1 MAEKGHKDDKKNSS
15 PKKSSGARKELPSTS
30 NQSNTIKKNSSKEN
44 ISANIKKPRAQS
56 ATSSTG
62 RKTSS
67 PKPSKTTRTSPKKKT
82 NTALPVTEIRENR
95 PARQKTADAKPKSQK
110 RNVAV
115 KATPKS
121 KKAVENLKKR
131 KSIPPVKKSPEEIER
146 EKKRIELQREIE
158 RRKSGYMP
166 VGDHLEELRWRIIRI
181 VFWVFFF
188 SIISFFF
195 YKEIW
200 EFVMGPILPL
210 IENAEKQDNMVVKI
224 ITNKL
229 TDFFIIQF
237 KAVVMVGVIAAIPFI
252 LYEIWGFIVPALKRP
267 SRLWGTLLL
276 ITSVA
281 LFWGGGL
288 FARFGIWPLVTKFLI
303 YDWMPPGML
312 LETGEISKIVQPEVH
327 LTIGDYLSFFFSFH
341 FAFGA
346 VFELPVV
353 SIILAL
359 IGILR
364 SGFFTA
370 SWRFAVVIIAVASA
384 LITPPDP
391 FSMIAIMI
399 PLLILY
405 TISGF
410 IVYAIEKTKKD
421 N

>member
-1 MAEKGHKDDKKNSS
+1 MAEKSRKDDT
-15 PKKSSGARKELPSTS
+15 KKSAPQESSRGRKKASSASGKPTSAKKTSSTTAKKSTASATPRKTTS
-30 NQSNTIKKNSSKEN
+30 SRKKKT
-44 ISANIKKPRAQS
+44 SA
-56 ATSSTG
+56 ATSS
-62 RKTSS
+62 
-67 PKPSKTTRTSPKKKT
+67 
-82 NTALPVTEIRENR
+82 VEIRENR
-95 PARQKTADAKPKSQK
+95 PAKQKTLTQSG
-110 RNVAV
+110 V
-115 KATPKS
+115 KKTAASKTTPGS
-121 KKAVENLKKR
+121 KKAVANLQKR
-131 KSIPPVKKSPEEIER
+131 KNTPPPIKKTPEEIER
-146 EKKRIELQREIE
+146 EKKRLELQREIE

-181 VFWVFFF
+181 VFWVFTF
-188 SIISFFF
+188 SIVSFFF

-237 KAVVMVGVIAAIPFI
+237 KAVLMVGVIAAIPFI
-252 LYEIWGFIVPALKRP
+252 LYEVWGFIIPALKRP
-267 SRLWGTLLL
+267 SKFWGSILLL
-276 ITSVA
+276 ASVL

-288 FARFGIWPLVTKFLI
+288 FARFAIWPLVTQFLI

-312 LETGEISKIVQPEVH
+312 IETGEISKIVQPEVH
-327 LTIGDYLSFFFSFH
+327 LTISDYLSFFFSFH
-341 FAFGA
+341 FAFGIT
-346 VFELPVV
+346 FELPIV

-370 SWRFAVVIIAVASA
+370 SWRFAVVVIAIASA

-399 PLLILY
+399 PLMILY
-405 TISGF
+405 ILSGV
-410 IVYAIEKTKKD
+410 IVYFIEKAKDKKEEI
-421 N
+421 